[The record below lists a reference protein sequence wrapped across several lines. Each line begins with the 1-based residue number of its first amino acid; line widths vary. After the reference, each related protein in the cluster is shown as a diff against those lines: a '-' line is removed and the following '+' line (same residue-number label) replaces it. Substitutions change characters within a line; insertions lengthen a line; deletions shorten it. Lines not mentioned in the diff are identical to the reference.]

1 MTLQETI
8 TASAEYLL
16 THVTNRPTV
25 ALVLGSGLGDFAD
38 TLENPVRIPY
48 KDIPNFPRPPWPGI
62 TALSYSDGAAA
73 GKSSPCKAASIIMR
87 ATPSRP

>member
-38 TLENPVRIPY
+38 TLENPVRVPY
-48 KDIPNFPRPPWPGI
+48 KDIPNFPQTTVAGAQRRFRIRTALRPGSRRPARPPP
-62 TALSYSDGAAA
+62 LL
-73 GKSSPCKAASIIMR
+73 
-87 ATPSRP
+87 

>member
-25 ALVLGSGLGDFAD
+25 ALVLGSGLGDCGGARGSR
-38 TLENPVRIPY
+38 VRMP
-48 KDIPNFPRPPWPGI
+48 
-62 TALSYSDGAAA
+62 
-73 GKSSPCKAASIIMR
+73 
-87 ATPSRP
+87 

>member
-38 TLENPVRIPY
+38 TLENPVRVPY
-48 KDIPNFPRPPWPGI
+48 KDIPNFPQTTVAGHNGAFVFGRRCGREGRRPARPPP
-62 TALSYSDGAAA
+62 LL
-73 GKSSPCKAASIIMR
+73 
-87 ATPSRP
+87 